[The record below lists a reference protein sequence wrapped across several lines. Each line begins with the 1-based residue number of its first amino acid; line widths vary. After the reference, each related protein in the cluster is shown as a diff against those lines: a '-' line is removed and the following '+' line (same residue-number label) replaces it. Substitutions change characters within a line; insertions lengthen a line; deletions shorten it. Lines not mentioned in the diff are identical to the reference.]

1 METVHSNNRTLPL
14 SARLPGLAG
23 LAVFVFVTVLVQTRL
38 LAGLDSAV
46 AFWMA
51 SLAPGPLLSISTAFS
66 IAFSAELSLI
76 WAVTAGLVLWRRGLG
91 LWSMAPLAFLIVTPV
106 EILMKL
112 IIEQP
117 GVPEE
122 LHRSVYYPLT
132 TLDLTGSFP
141 SGHAIRSGFFCAFAG
156 VLLRSSGGK
165 MGRIAPFT
173 FAFLAGLAGFTR
185 LYLGVHWLTDVVAGL
200 VLGASVGLEMGLLAP
215 AQAAN
220 GPGTA
225 SSQQIQRHKP
235 EGA

>member
-76 WAVTAGLVLWRRGLG
+76 WAVSAGLVLWRRGLG

-112 IIEQP
+112 TIEQP

-141 SGHAIRSGFFCAFAG
+141 SGHAIRSGFLCAFAG
-156 VLLRSSGGK
+156 VLACLQVCV
-165 MGRIAPFT
+165 
-173 FAFLAGLAGFTR
+173 TR
-185 LYLGVHWLTDVVAGL
+185 FES
-200 VLGASVGLEMGLLAP
+200 ASVPGAHMLLVCEPDCSPLFLTYRLAHVHACRATCIP
-215 AQAAN
+215 TH
-220 GPGTA
+220 P
-225 SSQQIQRHKP
+225 H
-235 EGA
+235 